1 MVLAKPRSKSRS
13 RRGQSGSVAIEFGFA
28 ALFFLLPLIVGTVAL
43 GLAVFQN
50 MQVNAAVEAGALY
63 ALANGWDE
71 PGIID
76 AVENS
81 FGTTLTNQVSGVT
94 ASPVPV
100 QFCGCPS
107 GTDVANLGPPPCS
120 TTSLCGNGNSQRQYI
135 EISASLTRMSVVP
148 NSGIIGLPPTFR
160 AKSVVR
166 FN

>member
-1 MVLAKPRSKSRS
+1 MILARPQSKSLS
-13 RRGQSGSVAIEFGFA
+13 RRGQSGSVAIEFGFSL
-28 ALFFLLPLIVGTVAL
+28 LFLFPLVVGTAEL

-71 PGIID
+71 PGIIA

-81 FGTTLTNQVSGVT
+81 FGTTLTNQVSAVT

-100 QFCGCPS
+100 QFCGCPT
-107 GTDVANLGPPPCS
+107 GTTVTNMGPLPCTS
-120 TTSLCGNGNSQRQYI
+120 TLCGNGNPQRQYI

-148 NSGIIGLPPTFR
+148 NSGMLAVLPAAFVAR
-160 AKSVVR
+160 SVVR
-166 FN
+166 SN

>member
-13 RRGQSGSVAIEFGFA
+13 RRGQAGSVAIEFGFSLVL
-28 ALFFLLPLIVGTVAL
+28 LFPLVVGTVEL

-63 ALANGWDE
+63 ALPNGFDE
-71 PGIID
+71 PGIIA
-76 AVENS
+76 AVEGS
-81 FGTTLTNQVSGVT
+81 YGTTLTNQVTAVT

-107 GTDVANLGPPPCS
+107 GTDVADLGPPPC
-120 TTSLCGNGNSQRQYI
+120 TATPCGDGNPQRQYI

-148 NSGIIGLPPTFR
+148 NSGMIPLLPETFV

-166 FN
+166 SN

>member
-1 MVLAKPRSKSRS
+1 
-13 RRGQSGSVAIEFGFA
+13 VAIEFGFSL
-28 ALFFLLPLIVGTVAL
+28 LFLFPLVVGTVEL

-63 ALANGWDE
+63 ALANGFDE

-76 AVENS
+76 AVQNS
-81 FGTTLTNQVSGVT
+81 FGTTLTNQVTAVT
-94 ASPVPV
+94 ASPVPA

-107 GTDVANLGPPPCS
+107 GTDVTNLGPPPCS

-135 EISASLTRMSVVP
+135 EIRASLTRISVVP
-148 NSGIIGLPPTFR
+148 NSGLFAILPPTFAAR
-160 AKSVVR
+160 SVVR